1 LQCSWRESFE
11 GSACAFDARNKIAEA
26 EQKAK
31 EAAEAAQEAKEAATE
46 AMEAAKEAKDAAKEA
61 TEGDLKKQKRIAEL
75 EAQLKKQKQ
84 AAALEKKRRVQAEKQ
99 LRENPRGLSYLEM
112 VAEKLAKSKTIFQR
126 WRDSIKKKEVRKQKS
141 SKKGSGTVTVTK
153 GQILDAFHK
162 HETSCAFSTESN
174 VVDRETDAATRLHK
188 GRGKGS
194 KGFEKKGQK
203 LRKMAISMLQAN
215 LHSPVESRGPGV
227 GGVECGSEFLLNL
240 LITLA
245 ASASTLRKFVKIVQK
260 SLASVPSFT
269 VTLAPLSGNR
279 TRKRPTKA
287 RHDENNEIGNRPPDV
302 GNVSEST
309 LIRGQYAFH
318 LALDKHVTR
327 AFEKATHVTVC
338 FDISTTRTT
347 HALNIVFVAHMVMK
361 AGEDAMGNDTYAT
374 HILRHACGMTA
385 SDKMRKNRS
394 GDHAVAA
401 CVPEKLALASMRAG
415 LGSVIAKHP
424 SVSIMCDGGGENTGD
439 GPGSKDDFCGNG
451 SPLRDVFMTH
461 AAFSVVFKKFE
472 PHLRN
477 VYGFYGK
484 DFEEVV
490 EDTAARQPP
499 ERLPTDQKIYSVPE
513 NYVLVRRLSMPANPL
528 RFTVLIEGGAPS
540 GNHCLKHIMSLANGD
555 VMVANKEL
563 SDMAIAVV
571 RFFRNPHVWSRM
583 NSIILQI
590 FASNGSKALE
600 GAGGGPDLSMA
611 WQAGQE
617 DIWCRTRVLEHMMQ
631 TRTVLMPCHGAYV
644 RWLTII
650 RSMALLSCMLHVLL
664 AATVI
669 ASGQGLER
677 NIVAMARDILSGRGL
692 DDKRL
697 VRFED
702 KVGDKVCKASQPYFV
717 LYAGINRFL
726 HVLVWSLIDDAT
738 SRNKDC
744 CILYIGGATGIIRTL
759 LWILERKMYVHR
771 QCPEGGKKDF
781 SDFPNGAR
789 VDNGIQNPNDIQ
801 RGWNSTFKLAH
812 RGLSKAN
819 PGRGVLTLKQI
830 RKGERGLA
838 QVRKMYGTW
847 GNMVDAPS
855 IQEMF
860 HLLPGII
867 RNVSRMKG
875 GGENVIPP
883 GHFRTSYEKLGAGR
897 AAQDTPEKRELAAWW
912 FLHEMT
918 KKTIDALVKRYA
930 PYLYSPLAFLAAAGD
945 NDQRELTL
953 PSPCTDR
960 RKKIFYVSTST
971 GRANAWVFYLQAKEL
986 IAEYAAHG
994 TDLSR
999 YLQKPLSDAL
1009 EPNALEQMREY
1020 AKGERLAINGR
1031 ESEFLRPISSFPLLS
1046 GLPDKANA
1054 RIASNQGVES
1064 NFSLTAQVVA
1074 AGSKTMS
1081 ERYYH
1086 AGQCRNGNVNGKEQE
1101 LREDPGF
1108 LASFKE
1114 ARTFMR
1120 KPEVIAGEEA
1130 IFDGSVEE
1138 SEKRKQ
1144 AAMSEIL
1151 PNAVKDGREFTSS
1164 NIEMVIPVTRK
1175 NKSRGG
1181 KRQIAAARDPPGRG
1195 RGRGSGA
1202 AQRSGLAQ
1210 QAAANRRIQKRDPAP
1225 RGRGRG
1231 RVRGGGAAQ
1240 RVRQALCAA
1249 SGVAKHAGDEAQ
1261 GASVAGDLD
1270 VGDGGDQPDDCF
1282 EASVA
1287 PLCAESV
1294 GKPAADGETDDAVY
1308 ATAHAGG
1315 ESVAGGVAHPAGGAA
1330 MALAQDPTGMMA
1342 QAGAGAPSSMEE
1354 GERESTDAAISEMYA
1369 KFHENHESGHDDQR
1383 PEFVSDSNGQ
1393 ESDQVND
1400 SEVPGAAVTG
1410 IVNQIQDAPQP
1421 AEVLDTTST
1430 DGLAGAPP
1438 EDPEVYIWTNHPFV
1452 ISDKTWPQVQ
1462 KRGYSAR
1469 CDYTRLMLQ
1478 TFKWKPSQVTT
1489 YKSVEG
1495 KGDVCTLKRLDG
1507 LSISVTV
1514 NSGNRFFVLWG
1525 DSGLELILIT
1535 KLFKSGMAQYFR
1547 VQSTKAALQEA
1558 NSEEDVRLTQQA
1570 GGRSVYLKYLGKKSL
1585 RALLNKESKGD
1596 RGLIG
1601 RTFHAGGVLLETKVE
1616 NIVSFVGWVP
1626 EAAKSDTKVDIAKAL
1641 NVSSLT
1647 DIDWVFSGE
1656 PFDEMP
1662 LETGEESEE
1671 DDSSE
1676 SDG

>member
-1 LQCSWRESFE
+1 MQGSWEDPVSQAA
-11 GSACAFDARNKIAEA
+11 SIDS
-26 EQKAK
+26 K
-31 EAAEAAQEAKEAATE
+31 E
-46 AMEAAKEAKDAAKEA
+46 
-61 TEGDLKKQKRIAEL
+61 KQQFLDRIAEM
-75 EAQLKKQKQ
+75 EKQMK
-84 AAALEKKRRVQAEKQ
+84 AAELAAHSAALNLQEEKKKLVQTALSLQEEKKRRVQAEKQ
-99 LRENPRGLSYLEM
+99 LRENPRGLSYIKRE
-112 VAEKLAKSKTIFQR
+112 AEKLAKSRTIFER
-126 WRDSIKKKEVRKQKS
+126 WRDAIRKKEARKRKS
-141 SKKGSGTVTVTK
+141 SKKGPGTVTVTK

-245 ASASTLRKFVKIVQK
+245 ASASTVRKFVKIVQK

-269 VTLAPLSGNR
+269 VTLAPVRGNR

-287 RHDENNEIGNRPPDV
+287 RNDENNEIGNRPPDV

-309 LIRGQYAFH
+309 LIRAQYAFH
-318 LALDKHVTR
+318 LALDKRVIR
-327 AFEKATHVTVC
+327 VFENASHVTVC
-338 FDISTTRTT
+338 FDISTTGTT
-347 HALNIVFVAHMVMK
+347 HALNIVFVAHTVMK
-361 AGEDAMGNDTYAT
+361 AGKDAMGNDTHAT

-451 SPLRDVFMTH
+451 SPLRDVYMTH
-461 AAFSVVFKKFE
+461 AAFYVVFKKFE
-472 PHLRN
+472 SHLRN

-484 DFEEVV
+484 DFEELV
-490 EDTAARQPP
+490 EDTAARPPP

-650 RSMALLSCMLHVLL
+650 RSLALLACILHVLL

-759 LWILERKMYVHR
+759 LWILERKMYVHW

-781 SDFPNGAR
+781 SDFPNGIR

-801 RGWNSTFKLAH
+801 RGWNSTYKLAH

-838 QVRKMYGTW
+838 QVRKMFGTW

-867 RNVSRMKG
+867 RNVSHMKG

-883 GHFRTSYEKLGAGR
+883 GHFRDSYAKLGAGR
-897 AAQDTPEKRELAAWW
+897 AAQDTPEQRELAAWW

-960 RKKIFYVSTST
+960 RKTIFYVSTST
-971 GRANAWVFYLQAKEL
+971 GRANACVFYLQAKEL

-994 TDLSR
+994 NDLSR
-999 YLQKPLSDAL
+999 YVQKPLSDAL
-1009 EPNALEQMREY
+1009 EPNALDQMREY
-1020 AKGERLAINGR
+1020 ARGKKMAINR
-1031 ESEFLRPISSFPLLS
+1031 KESEFLCPISSFPLLS

-1074 AGSKTMS
+1074 AGSKRMS

-1086 AGQCRNGNVNGKEQE
+1086 AGQCRNQNVNGKEQE
-1101 LREDPGF
+1101 LREDPVF

-1130 IFDGSVEE
+1130 IFDGNVEE

-1144 AAMSEIL
+1144 AAMSEML
-1151 PNAVKDGREFTSS
+1151 PNPVKDGREFTSS

-1181 KRQIAAARDPPGRG
+1181 KRPIAAARDPRGRG

-1202 AQRSGLAQ
+1202 AQRVGLAQ

-1231 RVRGGGAAQ
+1231 RGGGAAQADAAQ
-1240 RVRQALCAA
+1240 RVRQALSAA
-1249 SGVAKHAGDEAQ
+1249 SGVAKLAGDEAQ

-1270 VGDGGDQPDDCF
+1270 VGDCGDQPDDSF

-1294 GKPAADGETDDAVY
+1294 GEPAADGETDDALF
-1308 ATAHAGG
+1308 AAAHAGG

-1354 GERESTDAAISEMYA
+1354 GESESTDAAISEMYA
-1369 KFHENHESGHDDQR
+1369 EFDEIHESGHDDQR
-1383 PEFVSDSNGQ
+1383 PEFVSDSIGQ

-1430 DGLAGAPP
+1430 DGLAGARP

-1452 ISDKTWPQVQ
+1452 ISDKTWPQVK
-1462 KRGYSAR
+1462 KRGNPAR
-1469 CDYTRLMLQ
+1469 CDYTRLLLQ
-1478 TFKWKPSQVTT
+1478 TFRWVPSQVTAV
-1489 YKSVEG
+1489 KNVEG
-1495 KGDVCTLKRLDG
+1495 KVDTCTLKRLDG
-1507 LSISVTV
+1507 LSISIPV

-1535 KLFKSGMAQYFR
+1535 KLFIPRGKKQDDMMARYFR

-1558 NSEEDVRLTQQA
+1558 NSEGDVRLTQQA
-1570 GGRSVYLKYLGKKSL
+1570 GGRSVHLKYLGQKSL
-1585 RALLNKESKGD
+1585 RALLTKESKGD
-1596 RGLIG
+1596 RRSIG

-1626 EAAKSDTKVDIAKAL
+1626 EAAKSDTKEDIARAL

-1656 PFDEMP
+1656 PFDERP